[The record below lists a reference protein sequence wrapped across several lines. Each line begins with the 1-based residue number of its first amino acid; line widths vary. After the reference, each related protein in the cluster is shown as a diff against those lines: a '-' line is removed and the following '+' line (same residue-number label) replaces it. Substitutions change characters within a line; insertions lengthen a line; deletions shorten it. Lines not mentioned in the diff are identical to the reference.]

1 MPESTRGD
9 GCNDNERRFPRPFEK
24 SYAVSLSV
32 AIVSL
37 VPYIIVTTAYTYFR
51 LQVSSDI
58 GTGRTGLEIIAG
70 LSTAGYAFGALLA
83 GDLVQRFRQRWLFLL
98 VEGLFVLGSVL
109 AAIAPGTVV
118 YGAGR
123 VLQGFTTGILLV
135 VALPPVIQRFPA
147 KKLPITAA
155 MVNLGFFGAVMAGPL
170 VGGAVASGHAWRWF
184 YGGLGA
190 VGALVL
196 STALFT
202 LPDQEP
208 TNPGLKFDLAGVVLA
223 FGATV
228 LPFWA
233 AGELTGH
240 GFGSFCLW
248 CRWLSGSPRLWGC
261 YSSNITRPDRSHR

>member
-1 MPESTRGD
+1 MPDTNPRAGGEDQRAGDEAEDSHARAACSADDANRGGEKNDKDAAGRSDENRPSDANEGAGDDGEESGA
-9 GCNDNERRFPRPFEK
+9 RFPRPFEN

-32 AIVSL
+32 AILSL

-51 LQVSSDI
+51 LQVSFDI
-58 GTGRTGLEIIAG
+58 HTGRTGLEIIAG
-70 LSTAGYAFGALLA
+70 LSTAGYAFGALLG

-155 MVNLGFFGAVMAGPL
+155 MINLGFFGPTSAV
-170 VGGAVASGHAWRWF
+170 S
-184 YGGLGA
+184 
-190 VGALVL
+190 
-196 STALFT
+196 
-202 LPDQEP
+202 
-208 TNPGLKFDLAGVVLA
+208 
-223 FGATV
+223 
-228 LPFWA
+228 
-233 AGELTGH
+233 
-240 GFGSFCLW
+240 
-248 CRWLSGSPRLWGC
+248 
-261 YSSNITRPDRSHR
+261 I